1 MLQKLREKTSGWI
14 ASVILGLLT
23 IPFAFFGV
31 EQYMQGRTETWAAK
45 VEAPPTWWDGAPK
58 FWPVSTLW
66 TREEISTQE
75 FRTAFEN
82 ARMRQRQQ
90 MGDQYDPR
98 AFDTPETKRA
108 LLDQLIDRKVLE
120 MAADRAGIAVSN
132 DRVREAIATSPDYQ
146 VDGKFSPE
154 RYQFELSRRGQT
166 AGQAEGDVRREEM
179 VALLP
184 EGLAESAFATK
195 SEVDRLITLTG
206 EQRSVTYVQ
215 LPPPPTDNGPV
226 AGAEIDAFYRAH
238 RGAYR
243 APEQV
248 TIEYVEL
255 DAASVPVPPAD
266 EATLRQ
272 RYADEQKR
280 LAGQEQRLVSHIL
293 VAVPA
298 NADAAAQKA
307 AEAKAA
313 KIAADAKAPGADFAA
328 LARADSDDNISKA
341 QGGDLG
347 WVGKG
352 GMPSKAFEDAVY
364 AMQPGEVRGPVK
376 TEFGYH
382 VILVREAKTGS
393 QASFEEMRD
402 QLAREQADA
411 DREHAFT
418 DLGTKFI
425 DTVYKNPTALRAAA
439 DSMKLPVRTL
449 GPFSRGG
456 GSGIAANAA
465 VQRAAFQESA
475 IQDGTASDLIEIAPN
490 HSVVLRVTQHQPE
503 HDLPVAQVRAQIVAA
518 IRAERAAKAVQA
530 RADAMI
536 AKVRAGTSLADVA
549 TAEQLVAV
557 NAPELKRGAPMP
569 DPATTEAMFS
579 VPAPAAGKA
588 TPGKATLRDGSTVV
602 FAVTA
607 VVPGRANE
615 ASLQDRLLW
624 QQQLS
629 QWAGTGDAKAFI
641 DGMRRS
647 MQVDIAEDRL

>member
-45 VEAPPTWWDGAPK
+45 VEAPPTWWEGAPT
-58 FWPVSTLW
+58 FWPASTLW
-66 TREEISTQE
+66 QREEISTQD

-82 ARMRQRQQ
+82 ARLRQRQQ
-90 MGDQYDPR
+90 MGDQYDAR
-98 AFDTPETKRA
+98 AFDTPENKRA

-132 DRVREAIATSPDYQ
+132 DRVAQAIATAPAYQ
-146 VDGKFSPE
+146 VDGKFSRE
-154 RYQFELSRRGQT
+154 RYLFELSRSGQT
-166 AGQAEGDVRREEM
+166 AAQIENETRREEK

-184 EGLAESAFATK
+184 ESLAESAFATK

-215 LPPPPTDNGPV
+215 LPPAAPDTGPV
-226 AGAEIDAFYRAH
+226 AGKEIDAFYRAH

-255 DAASVPVPPAD
+255 DAASMPVPPAD

-272 RYADEQKR
+272 RYADEKAR

-298 NADAAAQKA
+298 NADAATQKA

-313 KIAADAKAPGADFAA
+313 KIAADAKVPGADFAA

-382 VILVREAKTGS
+382 VILVREAKAGS
-393 QASFEEMRD
+393 QASFEDMRD

-425 DTVYKNPTALRAAA
+425 DAVYKNPTALRAAA
-439 DSMKLPVRTL
+439 DSMKLPVKTL

-456 GSGIAANAA
+456 GAGIAGNAA

-475 IQDGTASDLIEIAPN
+475 IQDGTASDLIEIGPN
-490 HSVVLRVTQHQPE
+490 HSVVLRVTQHLPE

-518 IRAERAAKAVQA
+518 IRSERAAKAVQA

-536 AKVRAGTSLADVA
+536 AKVRAGTPLAQVA

-579 VPAPAAGKA
+579 VPAPAMGKA
-588 TPGKATLRDGSTVV
+588 TPGKTTLRNGSTVV

-641 DGMRRS
+641 DDMRKS